1 MGRNPKLKFNPE
13 NLRAPKGTRD
23 IFGEEY
29 EYQKEIFEKAE
40 KIAAYYGFFPLQT
53 PHIEKEELFNA
64 TLGETTDIIEKQMYT
79 IRTRGGDKL
88 VLRPEG
94 TAPAMRAYFEH
105 GMQALPQ
112 PIMLYYKGQFFRH
125 ENPQKGRF
133 REFSGFGLEILGT
146 DDPVAD
152 GMIIR
157 LMSLILKEIGLKSFI
172 VHINS
177 IGDKECAP
185 IYKKELVSFL
195 KRKINYL
202 CKDCKRRVKLNP
214 LRVLDCKE
222 EKCREII
229 EEAPQMINYLCEEC
243 QKHFKNTLEY
253 LETLE
258 IPYYIDNFLV
268 RGLDYYT
275 RTVFE
280 FFEERIPEKKETGDA
295 EKENIPFKIALGG
308 GGRFDY
314 LGSLIGNRNV
324 PAVGGGLGVDRLA
337 MILKELK
344 EKEESKE
351 KTEKT
356 KAVSVYLIQLGD
368 LAKRKSLILLEELRK
383 ANIPA
388 RHALSK
394 DNLRS
399 QLKSAA
405 NINVRISLIIG
416 QKEALDNSVIA
427 RDMETGSQK
436 IIPLE
441 GIVNYLKTIQNLKN

>member
-1 MGRNPKLKFNPE
+1 MGRKPKVKFNPE

-23 IFGEEY
+23 IFGKEY

-40 KIAAYYGFFPLQT
+40 KIAAYYGFSPLQT
-53 PHIEKEELFNA
+53 PHIEKENLFTA
-64 TLGETTDIIEKQMYT
+64 TVGETTDIVEKQMYA

-94 TAPAMRAYFEH
+94 TAPTMRAYFEH

-112 PIMLYYKGQFFRH
+112 PIMLYYMGQFFRH

-146 DDPVAD
+146 EDEVAD
-152 GMIIR
+152 GLIIR
-157 LMSLILKEIGLKSFI
+157 LVSLILKEIGVKS
-172 VHINS
+172 HIAHVNS
-177 IGDKECAP
+177 IGDRNCAP
-185 IYKKELVSFL
+185 AYKKELVSFL
-195 KRKINYL
+195 KKRANHL

-214 LRVLDCKE
+214 LRTLDCKE

-229 EEAPQMINYLCEEC
+229 EDAPQMINYLCEEC
-243 QKHFKNTLEY
+243 RKHFKNTLEY
-253 LETLE
+253 LEALE
-258 IPYYIDNFLV
+258 IPYYINNFLV

-280 FFEERIPEKKETGDA
+280 FFEDGEIEKDEGL
-295 EKENIPFKIALGG
+295 KIALAS
-308 GGRFDY
+308 GGRYDY
-314 LGSLIGNRNV
+314 LGSILGNRNV
-324 PAVGGGLGVDRLA
+324 PAVGAMLGIDRLA
-337 MILKELK
+337 AILKEQD
-344 EKEESKE
+344 ESQNE
-351 KTEKT
+351 IKTAK
-356 KAVSVYLIQLGD
+356 KSQIYLIQLGD

-383 ANIPA
+383 ADIPA

-394 DNLRS
+394 DSFRS

-405 NINVRISLIIG
+405 SISAEISLIIG
-416 QKEALDNSVIA
+416 QKEALDNTVLV

-436 IIPLE
+436 IVPFKE
-441 GIVNYLKTIQNLKN
+441 VVGYLKNLES

>member
-1 MGRNPKLKFNPE
+1 MAKKLKTKFNPE
-13 NLRAPKGTRD
+13 VFRTPKGTRD
-23 IFGEEY
+23 IFGEDY
-29 EYQKEIFEKAE
+29 KYQKKIFDKAE
-40 KIAAYYGFFPLQT
+40 EIAAYYGFSPLQT
-53 PHIEKEELFNA
+53 PHIEKEELFIA
-64 TLGETTDIIEKQMYT
+64 TLGETTDIVEKQMYT

-94 TAPAMRAYFEH
+94 TAPAMRAYLEH

-133 REFSGFGLEILGT
+133 REFSGFGIEILGT
-146 DDPVAD
+146 EDEVAD
-152 GMIIR
+152 GLTIR
-157 LMSLILKEIGLKSFI
+157 LISLILKEIGIKSYI

-177 IGDKECAP
+177 IGDKNCAP

-195 KRKINYL
+195 KKKVNHL
-202 CKDCKRRVKLNP
+202 CKDCKRRVKINP

-222 EKCREII
+222 EKCREVI
-229 EEAPQMINYLCEEC
+229 EEAPQITNFLCEEC
-243 QKHFKNTLEY
+243 KKHFKNTLEY

-258 IPYYIDNFLV
+258 IPYYINNFLV

-275 RTVFE
+275 KTVFE
-280 FFEERIPEKKETGDA
+280 FFEERESEKNEILES
-295 EKENIPFKIALGG
+295 EKENGLLKIALAS
-308 GGRFDY
+308 GGRYDY
-314 LGSLIGNRNV
+314 LGTVLGNKNV
-324 PAVGGGLGVDRLA
+324 PAVGSMLGVDRLT
-337 MILKELK
+337 MILKEK
-344 EKEESKE
+344 ESAQN
-351 KTEKT
+351 
-356 KAVSVYLIQLGD
+356 KAVETKKTRIYLIQLGD

-383 ANIPA
+383 ANITV

-394 DNLRS
+394 DSLRS

-405 NINVRISLIIG
+405 GINTAIALIIG

-436 IIPLE
+436 IVPIE
-441 GIVNYLKTIQNLKN
+441 EVVNYIKNLEK